1 VSFDHW
7 WLGLLLDPGDVER
20 IAPEFAAA
28 EAAAILSPEATRAL
42 AAWRAQPTRFGRDAA
57 GELVDAFIWAFNL
70 PGFDALAERLCTDG
84 DAYGNLLAPER
95 VFRFAMI
102 ARHTPVSI
110 VWQALG
116 DARAAQLPG
125 RMGNLLLRP
134 AEVAGAL
141 AAVERAYDGLPE
153 RAMLDAATAYCGV
166 DASGNELSDVIGF
179 LPEGLARAAAEGKGF
194 LSLARAQV

>member
-1 VSFDHW
+1 MSFDHW
-7 WLGLLLDPGDVER
+7 WFGLLLEPRDVAR
-20 IAPEFAAA
+20 VAPEFAAA

-42 AAWRAQPTRFGRDAA
+42 AAWRAQPSRFGRDAA

-110 VWQALG
+110 VWQVLG

-125 RMGNLLLRP
+125 RMGNMLLRP
-134 AEVAGAL
+134 GEVPDAL
-141 AAVERAYDGLPE
+141 AAVERAYAGLSA
-153 RAMLDAATAYCGV
+153 RAMLDGAIAWCGM
-166 DASGNELSDVIGF
+166 DASGDEIRDVVNF